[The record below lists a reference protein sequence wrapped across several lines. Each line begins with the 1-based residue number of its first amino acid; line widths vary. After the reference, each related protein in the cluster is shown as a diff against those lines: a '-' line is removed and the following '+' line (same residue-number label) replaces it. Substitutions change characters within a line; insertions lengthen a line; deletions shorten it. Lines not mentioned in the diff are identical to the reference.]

1 MNNTYIAKALKVQ
14 ASKIVGI
21 HYDHGDT
28 ELPNPT
34 TKLLVELESGELVNV
49 TGEMLARVHNPVIG
63 HYVVTEDDGYR
74 YLCACDVF
82 ERKYQPFVE
91 PPVPAEEPA
100 AQG

>member
-1 MNNTYIAKALKVQ
+1 MNQTFIAKALKVQ

-21 HYDHGDT
+21 HYTRGPED
-28 ELPNPT
+28 EPNPT
-34 TKLLVELESGELVNV
+34 TTLHVELENGEVV
-49 TGEMLARVHNPVIG
+49 QVSGEMLARVHNPVIG

-82 ERKYQPFVE
+82 DRKYQPFVE
-91 PPVPAEEPA
+91 PPVPVEEPA